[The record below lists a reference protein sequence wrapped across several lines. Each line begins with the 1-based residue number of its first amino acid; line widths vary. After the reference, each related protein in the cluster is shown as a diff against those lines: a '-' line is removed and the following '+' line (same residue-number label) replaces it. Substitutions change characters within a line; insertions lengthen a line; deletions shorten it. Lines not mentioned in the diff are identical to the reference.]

1 MSKTFYLTTPIYY
14 VNDKPHIGHAY
25 TTILADVLAR
35 YHRNAGR
42 ETFFLTG
49 LDEHGQKVQQAAED
63 RGIEPQQ
70 HCDEMAPRFIDLWEK
85 LHISYDDFIR
95 TTENRHKKIVQ
106 MFLQKVYDAGDIY
119 EDEYE
124 GLYSVSEERFI
135 TEKEA
140 ESDEFRDI
148 KKLKEKNY
156 FFKMGKY
163 QDALID
169 HIKSNP
175 KFIQPEHRKNEILGF
190 LRQPLN
196 DLCVSRPKSRL
207 NWGIELPFD
216 KEYVT
221 YVWFDALINYITSPG
236 FGKDH
241 ESFDKWWPVS
251 YHLIGKDILTTHAV
265 YWPTML
271 MSANIELPQS
281 IFAHGWWLMGESK
294 MSKSIGNVINPMD
307 LIDDYGVDPVRY
319 YLMREMVL
327 GQDSNFTMESFIQ
340 RYNSDLANDFGN
352 LLSRISTLMK
362 KNYDGRIPDPG
373 ELSEA
378 ELRIKTKG
386 ESLCG
391 TVNGM
396 IKNMR
401 LNEAIENTMQYIRS
415 VNKYMEE
422 NAPWKLVKEDKSA
435 AGRILYTA
443 GEALRLGAVL
453 LSPVMPN
460 RTAILLDALNA
471 PGVDLSWGGLKPGET
486 LKDHEPLFPRVK

>member
-63 RGIEPQQ
+63 RGIEPQK

-175 KFIQPEHRKNEILGF
+175 KFIQPEYRKNEILGF

-221 YVWFDALINYITSPG
+221 YVWFDALINYITAPG

-281 IFAHGWWLMGESK
+281 IFAHVWWLMGESK

-415 VNKYMEE
+415 INKYMEE

-435 AGRILYTA
+435 AGMILYTA
-443 GEALRLGAVL
+443 GAALRLGAVL
-453 LSPVMPN
+453 LSPVLPN